1 MALPGRSYAWTSPSR
16 GGLAP
21 SAPSTPQNPR
31 PYSMPA
37 VVTPSRERQQD
48 AMGGVGIVFYRDAGS
63 PYLLVKDVVV
73 DGPAFKSSVIYPG
86 DRLCCIN
93 DFDLAW
99 SGTTPR
105 QVCPKLSIPAESSA
119 NNARTPQSADPHA
132 VHGVHFRTILPS
144 VPVP

>member
-1 MALPGRSYAWTSPSR
+1 MAQSGRYAWTSPSR
-16 GGLAP
+16 GGLT
-21 SAPSTPQNPR
+21 STAPSTPQHPR

-37 VVTPSRERQQD
+37 VVSPSRAPQQD
-48 AMGGVGIVFYRDAGS
+48 TMGGVGIVFYRDAGS

-73 DGPAFKSSVIYPG
+73 DGPAYKSSLIYPG

-105 QVCPKLSIPAESSA
+105 QVRPNSRSSSRGSFAKCTVSQSAYPHAMRIVHRQSWPSSA
-119 NNARTPQSADPHA
+119 
-132 VHGVHFRTILPS
+132 
-144 VPVP
+144 PVP